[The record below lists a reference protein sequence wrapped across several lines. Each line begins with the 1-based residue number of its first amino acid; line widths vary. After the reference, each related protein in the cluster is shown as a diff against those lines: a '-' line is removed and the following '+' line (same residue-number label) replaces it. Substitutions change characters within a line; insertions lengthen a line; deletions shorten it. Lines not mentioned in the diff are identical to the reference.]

1 MNSHETKGEGPMGA
15 SVDKLRQEMER
26 WIDMVRNSGSR
37 AWETLKPRGTD
48 RRFVPVADMVET
60 PEDFR
65 ILMDIPGVDART
77 LEVNL
82 TGNMLTVKGIKAPT
96 PTGESHMS
104 HLDERP
110 IGSFSRSIPLAAPV
124 NPEQVSADVRDGVL
138 TIVLMK
144 SERAKPHQIRVNVS
158 ASGCENVPFS

>member
-1 MNSHETKGEGPMGA
+1 MNTHETKGEGPLGA

-26 WIDMVRNSGSR
+26 WIDMVRSSGSR

-48 RRFVPVADMVET
+48 RRFVPAADMVET

-65 ILMDIPGVDART
+65 VLMDIPGVDART

-96 PTGESHMS
+96 PAGENHMS

-110 IGSFSRSIPLAAPV
+110 IGSFTRSLPMPAPV
-124 NPEQVSADVRDGVL
+124 NTDQVSADVRDGVL

-144 SERAKPHQIRVNVS
+144 SERAKPHQIRVSVS
-158 ASGCENVPFS
+158 GSTGENVPFS